1 VPVPAKRLALGLGA
15 GALALSACTPVAS
28 VDFQTV
34 VPSEQSRATIVAE
47 PSGAKKV
54 DPAQKITVRA
64 SEGQLAAVTVTGPKG
79 PLKGQISEDG
89 TVWTANRSNLAFGAT
104 YTVQATAVDQRGV
117 PTTRTDQFRTV
128 QPKAFVNA
136 SVQPGDG
143 ATVGVGMPITVTFD
157 EPIKDK
163 AAVERAMVVY
173 TPTPIE
179 GAWSWTGDTIA
190 RFRPKKYWPGNIDV
204 TVALNLKGV
213 KVDKGVFGEKNSQTT
228 FTTADHLVIKVDA
241 QAHEARVIRNGER
254 IRTIPV
260 TTGKAGFETR
270 SGNLIILSKEPTR
283 IMDAATGGTDPSD
296 PEYYR
301 LEVQYAMRIT
311 YSGEFLH
318 AAPWS
323 VGSQGFA
330 NVSHGCI
337 GMSTSNAQWL
347 FDQVTIGDPVE
358 VTGTDNPQNLGNG
371 VTVWTTTW
379 DEWLADS
386 ATGATTTVVGAP
398 GTPAAD
404 PNTTTT
410 PDTTV
415 PDAPAGP
422 ADGLTGPSAAPT
434 APGASTAPTAPA
446 QAVGV
451 SQTAFGR

>member
-34 VPSEQSRATIVAE
+34 VPSEQSRATITAQ

-54 DPAQKITVRA
+54 DPAQTIRVTA
-64 SEGQLAAVTVTGPKG
+64 SEGQLADVTVTGPKG
-79 PLKGQISEDG
+79 VLKGQLSEDG

-104 YTVQATAVDQRGV
+104 YTVQATAVDPRGV
-117 PTTRTDQFRTV
+117 ATTRTDQFRTV
-128 QPKAFVNA
+128 QPKAFVSA

-143 ATVGVGMPITVTFD
+143 ATVGVGMPITVIFD

-163 AAVERAMVVY
+163 AAVEQAMVVY

-213 KVDKGVFGEKNSQTT
+213 KVDKGVFGERNTQTT
-228 FTTADHLVIKVDA
+228 FSTADHLVIKVDA
-241 QAHEARVIRNGER
+241 QAHEAKVVRNGER

-270 SGNLIILSKEPTR
+270 SGNLIILTKEPTR
-283 IMDAATGGTDPSD
+283 IMDAATGGTDPND

-379 DEWLADS
+379 DEWLVDS
-386 ATGATTTVVGAP
+386 ATGAVMTVAGAP
-398 GTPAAD
+398 AGDVAVPEAAPD
-404 PNTTTT
+404 ATTT
-410 PDTTV
+410 PDT
-415 PDAPAGP
+415 APETSPEGP
-422 ADGLTGPSAAPT
+422 AET
-434 APGASTAPTAPA
+434 GASSAPPTVAA
-446 QAVGV
+446 GV
-451 SQTAFGR
+451 SQTSFGR